1 METINSVRT
10 TLYDPEAYSKAKVEI
25 LGDPDF
31 LMQPSPNLGNA
42 IGRATPFNRFYS
54 GGGFTINPNGG
65 QVFFE
70 LDFKEAVDYEVN
82 EYTPEVFS
90 DGGGVTGKGGT
101 LSINDSINF
110 VNYPNSVND
119 KINGVVFLLIEITHN
134 FKNGL
139 FTQMIEAK
147 QPFLNGDITNFQD
160 NQPQRE
166 SSTANATPTGDAAA
180 TGAPGEN
187 SNSGLRTDP
196 AATTTTPPASPPAA
210 TSPAAATPTET

>member
-1 METINSVRT
+1 
-10 TLYDPEAYSKAKVEI
+10 
-25 LGDPDF
+25 
-31 LMQPSPNLGNA
+31 MQPSPNLGNA
-42 IGRATPFNRFYS
+42 IGRSAPFNRFYS

-65 QVFFE
+65 EVFFE
-70 LDFKEAVDYEVN
+70 LDFKEAVDYDASAVN
-82 EYTPEVFS
+82 EVFP
-90 DGGGVTGKGGT
+90 DGGGVTGTGGT

-147 QPFLNGDITNFQD
+147 QPFLRGDITNFEG

-166 SSTANATPTGDAAA
+166 TDTPSAAGDGAA
-180 TGAPGEN
+180 TGNPGERA
-187 SNSGLRTDP
+187 NSGLRTDP
-196 AATTTTPPASPPAA
+196 AANTTTPPATPPAA
-210 TSPAAATPTET
+210 TTPPES